1 MTASR
6 RWSRFPS
13 APALLVAL
21 AVSLAAR
28 ATWAQACCGSVGL
41 VSPARLRI
49 YEDGAAGFQA
59 RGKSALGAFDK
70 GGIYTGNAP
79 GDSEWDFEQDFFGV
93 VRVLNHGQVAVLI
106 PVMETRRTLQGVGD
120 SGGGIGDV
128 AVTARYDFI
137 AAGDRHIIPGIAL
150 LLGIVTPTGTPT
162 ENAHTPAGATGQGSF
177 QGSIGVGIEQAYQR
191 FFVTMNALVG
201 LATPRNVGGVHE
213 SFGPTLTATLAA
225 GSQLP
230 HEVTMGVYISA
241 TRRGVNSF
249 DGGTDPGPI
258 AGSDLLLLT
267 SGLAATLSL
276 SDQWRIQST
285 AFGDLPIRGLGRNEP
300 VTGIGASLSV
310 MRLWP

>member
-6 RWSRFPS
+6 RWSKFPNAS
-13 APALLVAL
+13 ALLVAL
-21 AVSLAAR
+21 TLSLAAR
-28 ATWAQACCGSVGL
+28 TTWAQACCGSVGL

-49 YEDGAAGFQA
+49 YEDVAAGFQA
-59 RGKSALGAFDK
+59 RGKAGMGAFDK
-70 GGIYTGNAP
+70 AGIYTGNAA
-79 GDSEWDFEQDFFGV
+79 GDSEWDFEQDVFGV
-93 VRVLNHGQVAVLI
+93 IRVLNHGQVAVLI

-120 SGGGIGDV
+120 SGGGIGDI

-137 AAGDRHIIPGIAL
+137 AAGERRIIPGIAL
-150 LLGIVTPTGTPT
+150 LLGIVTPTGSAPETAT
-162 ENAHTPAGATGQGSF
+162 TPAGATGQGSF
-177 QGSIGVGIEQAYQR
+177 QGSVGVGIEQAYQR
-191 FFVTMNALVG
+191 VFVTLNALAG
-201 LATPRNVGGVHE
+201 LSTRRNVGGVHE

-230 HEVTMGVYISA
+230 HEVTMGIYVSA
-241 TRRGVNSF
+241 TRRGVNSYD
-249 DGGTDPGPI
+249 DGSDVGPI

-267 SGLAATLSL
+267 TGLAGMLSL

-285 AFGDLPIRGLGRNEP
+285 ASWDLPIRGLGRNEP